1 MTSFSI
7 NRRLLA
13 VALAVFVALLGAA
26 MACYPGGDW
35 VDTQSSGYR
44 FWDNFLCDLLFT
56 EAINGEANTAGSVL
70 AALAAMELMVF
81 GWVPIWWRVRTCPK
95 TARVCGALSAVFGL
109 VMCIQVLAD
118 LPIPHGFL
126 LLLYGGFGVVAST
139 TVMLDLQADPGTS
152 AAVKVTGLLAL
163 GSALG
168 GALLDALIRWTGVY
182 DKAWMPGVQKIILI
196 LSLIWLLA
204 LILFSR
210 GLDQGSP
217 RNRD

>member
-7 NRRLLA
+7 SRRLLA
-13 VALAVFVALLGAA
+13 VALVVFVALLGAA

-35 VDTQSSGYR
+35 VDTGSSGYR

-56 EAINGEANTAGSVL
+56 EAINGEANIAGSAL

-95 TARVCGALSAVFGL
+95 TARVCGALSVVFGF
-109 VMCIQVLAD
+109 VMCIQVVCA

-139 TVMLDLQADPGTS
+139 TVMLDLHRDPTTS
-152 AAVKVTGLLAL
+152 AAVTVTGILAVA
-163 GSALG
+163 SAVG
-168 GALLDALIRWTGVY
+168 GALLDGLTRWAGVY

-196 LSLIWLLA
+196 LSLGWLLA

-210 GLDQGSP
+210 GLDLDPP